1 MLAIRE
7 RVAVARM
14 RGRGRDFPDALA
26 QVLVEVAC
34 PKHDLS
40 KGARERCREDE
51 GRGLKETH
59 SLTSFSFGGE
69 VSIPRDSFSCHQP
82 TEPSSERLR
91 APRGPLRPTPGCFF
105 G

>member
-7 RVAVARM
+7 WVAVARM

-26 QVLVEVAC
+26 QVEVAC

-59 SLTSFSFGGE
+59 SLTSFSFGGGLNPARLFF
-69 VSIPRDSFSCHQP
+69 VPP
-82 TEPSSERLR
+82 TH
-91 APRGPLRPTPGCFF
+91 
-105 G
+105 